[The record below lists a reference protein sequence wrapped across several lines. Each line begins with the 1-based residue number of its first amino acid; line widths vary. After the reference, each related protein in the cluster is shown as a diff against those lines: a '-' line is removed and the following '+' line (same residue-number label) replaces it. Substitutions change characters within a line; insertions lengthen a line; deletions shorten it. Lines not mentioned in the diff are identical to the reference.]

1 VSDFQAPDRVVVGAD
16 DPVDGR
22 RVADLYAALDT
33 EIVHTDVASA
43 EMIKLASNAFLATK
57 ISFVN
62 EIANVCELVG
72 ANVSE
77 VSRGMGL
84 DRRIGSSFLHAGI
97 GYGGS
102 CFPKDVSA
110 LKQLAGNTGYHFQLL
125 NAVIEVNE
133 LQKRRVIGKLR
144 AHLGDLRGKRVAL
157 LGLAFKPNTDDMREA
172 SSVVLASRLR
182 AEGVEV
188 RAYDPVAGPNARPV
202 PRPQRHDLR
211 HAARGGRGRGRDR
224 HRDRVE
230 RVPHGPR
237 PRRTGRHGLAADH
250 RRPQPARSQLARPQ
264 ASRTSR
270 SAVPPSTTWA
280 WTPTRPRGRSGGRR
294 VTSVPA

>member
-1 VSDFQAPDRVVVGAD
+1 
-16 DPVDGR
+16 
-22 RVADLYAALDT
+22 
-33 EIVHTDVASA
+33 
-43 EMIKLASNAFLATK
+43 
-57 ISFVN
+57 
-62 EIANVCELVG
+62 
-72 ANVSE
+72 
-77 VSRGMGL
+77 MGL

-188 RAYDPVAGPNARPV
+188 RAYDPVAGPNARRVLDPSV
-202 PRPQRHDLR
+202 TICDTLLEAVEGADATVIVTEWNEFRTVLD
-211 HAARGGRGRGRDR
+211 HAARAAMASPLIIDGRNLLD
-224 HRDRVE
+224 
-230 RVPHGPR
+230 
-237 PRRTGRHGLAADH
+237 A
-250 RRPQPARSQLARPQ
+250 QLARAAGFTYESIGRP
-264 ASRTSR
+264 SVDDV
-270 SAVPPSTTWA
+270 AVDPDADLVSD
-280 WTPTRPRGRSGGRR
+280 
-294 VTSVPA
+294 PAVVA